1 MKINQREKRLLAV
14 LNILLWLWA
23 LKGTVGLYHRW
34 QEAIRPDEP
43 TQAAPKST
51 VPPKQA
57 QELLEKI
64 LALEGGS
71 LPWPEEEA
79 GVNLLDFL
87 QQKAAASSLYITKM
101 TLEPSEKV
109 GPHRRLSVQLEAKGP
124 AASFVEFLHSL
135 ALEPYAANVSG
146 LYLAAKEDKVE
157 GRVGL
162 EFYLLS
168 EDALARHKKALLAQG
183 ITGNPPS
190 VEELA
195 YYFPQGLSRSFAK
208 APQKAVPEPQPEPN
222 VFVPEPKAGEERPA
236 EVKEAPQPP
245 YKPDYE
251 LLGIVYQSEKP
262 MALLRTRQGETV
274 LVGQG
279 ENLGED
285 AVVKITKDGVL
296 LSRDGQEA
304 WLHASF

>member
-43 TQAAPKST
+43 TQAAPNPLCLQSRPRSFWKRSWLWKA
-51 VPPKQA
+51 VPSVA
-57 QELLEKI
+57 R
-64 LALEGGS
+64 GRGR
-71 LPWPEEEA
+71 
-79 GVNLLDFL
+79 VNLLDFL

-208 APQKAVPEPQPEPN
+208 APQKAVPSRSLSPMYLSLSRKQERRGRLRSRGASTALQARLRAFGHCLSER
-222 VFVPEPKAGEERPA
+222 KAH
-236 EVKEAPQPP
+236 
-245 YKPDYE
+245 
-251 LLGIVYQSEKP
+251 
-262 MALLRTRQGETV
+262 ALLRTRQGRQCW
-274 LVGQG
+274 LARGKPRG
-279 ENLGED
+279 RCGCENHQRRCAALPRRTGGL
-285 AVVKITKDGVL
+285 AACI
-296 LSRDGQEA
+296 
-304 WLHASF
+304 F